1 MGPLHGRLMNPEGE
15 LIAEGPCWLDEDVGQ
30 ATMEPERA
38 PGVIQKERG
47 RLALELESG
56 RSYGVSDKPMIVRLG
71 SHGPGPER
79 QRRKLYKLQLID
91 HGTRD
96 VAQDVLPGKDGWRG
110 ANDDA
115 QDAGAAGAAGKGQPA
130 SDLPGL
136 RVNGETPAA
145 R

>member
-1 MGPLHGRLMNPEGE
+1 MGPLHGRLLNTDGE
-15 LIAEGPCWLDEDVGQ
+15 LIAEGPCWLDEEVGQ
-30 ATMEPERA
+30 ATMEPSRA

-71 SHGPGPER
+71 SNGHGPDR

-91 HGTRD
+91 HGSGNE
-96 VAQDVLPGKDGWRG
+96 AQE
-110 ANDDA
+110 
-115 QDAGAAGAAGKGQPA
+115 AGAAGAAGKGQPA
-130 SDLPGL
+130 SDLTGL

>member
-1 MGPLHGRLMNPEGE
+1 MLPLHGRLLNPEGE
-15 LIAEGPCWLDEDVGQ
+15 LIAEGPCWLDEDSGQ
-30 ATMEPERA
+30 ATMEPQRA

-71 SHGPGPER
+71 SNGQGPER

-91 HGTRD
+91 HGI
-96 VAQDVLPGKDGWRG
+96 GNG
-110 ANDDA
+110 A
-115 QDAGAAGAAGKGQPA
+115 QDAGAAGAAGQGQPA
-130 SDLPGL
+130 SDLAGL
-136 RVNGETPAA
+136 RVSGETPAA